1 MAVLPTRLGFALS
14 VAVAVAGA
22 GGACSRPTSENI
34 QLWKTT
40 QKGPDRLRETLADHA
55 VAPSLRG
62 EAAAALVDI
71 NQAEDVDTAMASMPA
86 QDRVDIAKTL
96 EPAYEVAMKDPS
108 PERALAFRDAL
119 FSLRQGLSGDEQKRI
134 DAALLP
140 AIEASLKA
148 GKLQQGRHSVE
159 KMLTAIGSD
168 SGAMLVRV
176 LGDADAPYPAAA
188 EFLAKVGDEA
198 AREQGAAALIARGP
212 KIKAAEKQHPDRF
225 YHAVGVLGGPSALK
239 FLEEKASGSDKSD
252 PSRDKEEALLA
263 TRALGERRDPAVLPF
278 ALKVA
283 GDPKADKALRDQ
295 MFGVVEGIGGLEAE
309 KGLLA
314 IISSDKE
321 EIVRYRAFESVLA
334 ARKTAG
340 IEPGLE
346 AFPASAS
353 YKKVDVD
360 DLLVKLIEKLGDG
373 ARPEL
378 LKTLASRVPLAR
390 MTAAMALEQMGRAAD
405 AGALEKLA
413 GDSAPVKGFPAGETV
428 GKAATRAAE
437 AAKKRS

>member
-1 MAVLPTRLGFALS
+1 MAFLATRLGFALGL
-14 VAVAVAGA
+14 AVVA

-34 QLWKTT
+34 QIWKTT
-40 QKGPDRLRETLADHA
+40 QKGPDRLQETLADHA

-71 NQAEDVDTAMASMPA
+71 NRAEEVDTVMAAMPA
-86 QDRVDIAKTL
+86 QDRADIAKTL

-108 PERALAFRDAL
+108 PERALAYRDAL

-140 AIEASLKA
+140 AVEASLKA

-159 KMLTAIGSD
+159 KMLTAIGPD

-188 EFLAKVGDEA
+188 EFLAKIGDES
-198 AREQGAAALIARGP
+198 ARDKGAAALVARAP
-212 KIKAAEKQHPDRF
+212 KIKAAEKQHPDRL
-225 YHAVGVLGGPSALK
+225 YHAIGVLGGPTALK
-239 FLEEKASGSDKSD
+239 FLEDKAGGS
-252 PSRDKEEALLA
+252 DKEEALLA

-283 GDPKADKALRDQ
+283 ADPKADKALRDE

-309 KGLLA
+309 RGLLA

-334 ARKTAG
+334 ARKAAG

-360 DLLVKLIEKLGDG
+360 DLLVKLIEKQGEA
-373 ARPEL
+373 ARPAL
-378 LKTLASRVPLAR
+378 VKTLGSRVPLAR
-390 MTAAMALEQMGRAAD
+390 MTAAMALEQMGHASD
-405 AGALEKLA
+405 AGALEKLT